1 MSTIRENWR
10 IGLLVIL
17 LLGSAVALLVPG
29 APPGTTADET
39 AGSEAQLTNLQYGI
53 ELMADIGLVLVLGLS
68 ADLMNT
74 YMLNVTLLRWYKYE
88 GVNR

>member
-1 MSTIRENWR
+1 VMAI
-10 IGLLVIL
+10 
-17 LLGSAVALLVPG
+17 SATLF
-29 APPGTTADET
+29 
-39 AGSEAQLTNLQYGI
+39 GI
-53 ELMADIGLVLVLGLS
+53 ELMASIGIVLVLGLT